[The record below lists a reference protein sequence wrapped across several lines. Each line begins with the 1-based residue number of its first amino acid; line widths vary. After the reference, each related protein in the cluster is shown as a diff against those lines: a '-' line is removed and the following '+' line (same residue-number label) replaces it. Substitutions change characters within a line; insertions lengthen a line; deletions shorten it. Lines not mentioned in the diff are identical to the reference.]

1 MPPTRDDT
9 GSGNGRLTVCGVP
22 APTRMLNKVPEVT
35 VLFWVTKLLSTAMGE
50 STSDYLV
57 KAINPVVAVLLGG
70 VVLIGALAVQ
80 LRADR
85 YIPWKY
91 WLAVVLVAVTGT
103 MAADVLHIQ
112 FHVPYTASTVLFAV
126 VLVLVFVSWHRS
138 ERSLSIH
145 TIVTLR
151 RELFYWATVMATFAM
166 GTALGDLTA
175 TTLHLGYLTSAIVFA
190 ALITLPA
197 VGYFGLGLSEVA
209 MFWTAYVLTRP
220 LGASLADWAGKPAAV
235 GGMGLGDGPVA
246 VTLTVLIIGCVVG
259 MTMADRRTATAG
271 ATPG

>member
-126 VLVLVFVSWHRS
+126 VLVLVV
-138 ERSLSIH
+138 
-145 TIVTLR
+145 IVQS
-151 RELFYWATVMATFAM
+151 VQS
-166 GTALGDLTA
+166 LGD
-175 TTLHLGYLTSAIVFA
+175 
-190 ALITLPA
+190 
-197 VGYFGLGLSEVA
+197 
-209 MFWTAYVLTRP
+209 
-220 LGASLADWAGKPAAV
+220 AAV
-235 GGMGLGDGPVA
+235 RIVNHRVPARWVWPGR
-246 VTLTVLIIGCVVG
+246 
-259 MTMADRRTATAG
+259 RRTTG
-271 ATPG
+271 Q